1 MEKCLID
8 QLELIERIVGKG
20 KGALNTSEVAS
31 LLGVSCSTIDGWR
44 KQGIGIGY
52 MKPNSKS
59 ENDKSRVLYP
69 TIEVAKWILKNSVK
83 TA

>member
-31 LLGVSCSTIDGWR
+31 VLGVSSSTVDSWR

-52 MKPNSKS
+52 MKPNGKL

-69 TIEVAKWILKNSVK
+69 TIEVAKWMIKNSIN